1 MDKLKTLILFF
12 RQKLGRKAENVEP
25 EEIGKYSMNE
35 GEPDKVF
42 GFRREV
48 IKGVVIFFITVLA
61 LATIFAS
68 SEEEEGKKPPPKCR
82 KSKNRKTNCRTT
94 MKH

>member
-42 GFRREV
+42 GFRRDWQQYLRQV
-48 IKGVVIFFITVLA
+48 
-61 LATIFAS
+61 
-68 SEEEEGKKPPPKCR
+68 KKRKAKSQKKC
-82 KSKNRKTNCRTT
+82 CQ
-94 MKH
+94 